1 MSLIIISFLFS
12 FVFAIIMNF
21 FGPIF
26 ALLFLIFCCISYLFI
41 IKFEAMFLSFII
53 LRPSFD
59 IFEER
64 GVGVGSSTLNLASI
78 ITLLFIIAS
87 FFFIVRQKKYI
98 YIPKEIKFYAVFLIF
113 AVFGTIY
120 NFNIVKFD
128 GLSTLLR
135 LVAIL
140 FIMLIILQEYTNI
153 RQLEKLF
160 RMLMYSMVIPVLYA
174 IVQMFTKIDT
184 TRSGGEGFIR
194 VNGGFTHS
202 NVFATY
208 LGIFIIMFYAL
219 LMLKKEINF
228 KNKIKLWGI
237 ETVLLI
243 CLLFTYGRGAW
254 ISLCVSIL
262 IICICYI
269 RKKSFW
275 LILITIPVFLTIYF
289 FVGNVPFLGDI
300 SARFEDVNVLETTS
314 VLSDAEG
321 NSLGWRILYWR
332 ELLTEA
338 FNSPIFGHG
347 LGSVRIMG
355 SSHTEAHNNYIQIF
369 FETGIGVFFYFGILI
384 IYLKKAVG
392 YVNSKNT
399 SQKYFFVGVIG
410 IILFYLISSLSAH
423 LITNTVFQTYFFSFL
438 TMVNCFDKLMFK
450 NSQLKNQPLLRD

>member
-1 MSLIIISFLFS
+1 
-12 FVFAIIMNF
+12 
-21 FGPIF
+21 
-26 ALLFLIFCCISYLFI
+26 
-41 IKFEAMFLSFII
+41 MFLSFII

-59 IFEER
+59 IFGER
-64 GVGVGSSTLNLASI
+64 GVDVGSSTLNLASI
-78 ITLLFIIAS
+78 ITLLFIIAA
-87 FFFIVRQKKYI
+87 FFFIVRGKKYI

-135 LVAIL
+135 LVAIF

-160 RMLMYSMVIPVLYA
+160 RMLMYSMVVPVLYA
-174 IVQMFTKIDT
+174 IVQIFTKIDT

-194 VNGGFTHS
+194 VNGGFAHS

-208 LGIFIIMFYAL
+208 LGIFIIIFYAL
-219 LMLKKEINF
+219 LMLKEEINF
-228 KNKIKLWGI
+228 KNKITLWGI
-237 ETVLLI
+237 ETILLI

-262 IICICYI
+262 IISICYI
-269 RKKSFW
+269 QKKSFW
-275 LILITIPVFLTIYF
+275 PIFMIIPVFLTIYF
-289 FVGNVPFLGDI
+289 FVAKLPFLGDI

-314 VLSDAEG
+314 VLSEKG
-321 NSLGWRILYWR
+321 NSLGWRIQYWR
-332 ELLTEA
+332 ELLTKA
-338 FNSPIFGHG
+338 FKSPIIGHG

-355 SSHTEAHNNYIQIF
+355 SAHTEAHNNYIQIF

-384 IYLKKAVG
+384 LYLKKAFRH
-392 YVNSKNT
+392 VNSKNT

-410 IILFYLISSLSAH
+410 IILFYLTLSLSGH

-438 TMVNCFDKLMFK
+438 TLGSCFDKVIFD
-450 NSQLKNQPLLRD
+450 NSQRRINRYS